1 MSIIY
6 QALKK
11 AEGERHRSTGVEF
24 SFRRKGRALRPA
36 LVQAIFLP
44 LMLAVYFLQPSKGTL
59 TTQMPTSTV
68 LPKAAEA
75 PQRSAPVT
83 IDLEARGIEE
93 YGGGRYEEA
102 ERYLRR
108 SADEKMTATA
118 YSNLGLSSMRLGRGG
133 EAEAAF
139 RKALELD
146 PDHPQALNNYACLLA
161 EAGKRK
167 QALAMLE
174 KAAEKAPRYAD
185 AHFNLAVLLEKNGDL
200 ERALLAYEDFMSLAA
215 PAETAGMRRK
225 LMALRSEVIVRQAGG
240 R

>member
-11 AEGERHRSTGVEF
+11 AEGERYRSTAMES
-24 SFRRKGRALRPA
+24 SFKKKGLALRPV

-44 LMLAVYFLQPSKGTL
+44 LMLAFYLLQPSKETL
-59 TTQMPTSTV
+59 TVQRPKVT
-68 LPKAAEA
+68 LPKAPEARLPPAEV
-75 PQRSAPVT
+75 S
-83 IDLEARGIEE
+83 DGLEARGIEE
-93 YGGGRYEEA
+93 YAKGRFEEA
-102 ERYLRR
+102 ESYFRR
-108 SADEKMTATA
+108 SADEKSSASA
-118 YSNLGLSSMRLGRGG
+118 YSNLGLSSMRLGRKR

-146 PDHPQALNNYACLLA
+146 PGHPQALNNYACLLA
-161 EAGKRK
+161 EAGKKK

-174 KAAEKAPRYAD
+174 KAAANDPQYAD
-185 AHFNLAVLLEKNGDL
+185 AHFNLAVVLEKNGDL
-200 ERALLAYEDFMSLAA
+200 DRALPAYEDFLRLAA
-215 PAETAGMRRK
+215 PAEAAGVRRK